1 MRSEIQMFRQGNDTV
16 FWGDAIGV
24 LETHIPDA
32 SVDLIFA
39 DPPYNIGKKFS
50 GFIDR
55 WPSDAEYV
63 EWCKRWLDLCIRK
76 LSNSGSLY
84 LMASTQCMPHLDIYL
99 RERLSVLGR
108 IAWHYDSSGVQ
119 ARKYYGSVYE
129 PVLYC
134 VKDVQHY
141 TFNSDEVAIEAR
153 TGAQRKL
160 IDYRKPKP
168 AIYNS
173 KKVPGN
179 VWYFARVRYRMS
191 EYEHHPSQK
200 PESLLE
206 RVVKAS
212 SKPGDT
218 VLDPFSG
225 TFTTSAV
232 AHRLGRTTIG
242 IEIEQEYVKIGLRR
256 LGIADH
262 WNGERLSPPQKRY
275 IRKNGAATG
284 RAPAS
289 CQESLFQ
296 P

>member
-129 PVLYC
+129 PILYC

-179 VWYFARVRYRMS
+179 VWYFARPLP
-191 EYEHHPSQK
+191 H
-200 PESLLE
+200 E
-206 RVVKAS
+206 RVRAP
-212 SKPGDT
+212 SKPKAG
-218 VLDPFSG
+218 V
-225 TFTTSAV
+225 V
-232 AHRLGRTTIG
+232 AGA
-242 IEIEQEYVKIGLRR
+242 RR
-256 LGIADH
+256 KSQQQTGGHCARSVFRH
-262 WNGERLSPPQKRY
+262 VHYFCRSPSSW
-275 IRKNGAATG
+275 KNHD
-284 RAPAS
+284 RH
-289 CQESLFQ
+289 
-296 P
+296 